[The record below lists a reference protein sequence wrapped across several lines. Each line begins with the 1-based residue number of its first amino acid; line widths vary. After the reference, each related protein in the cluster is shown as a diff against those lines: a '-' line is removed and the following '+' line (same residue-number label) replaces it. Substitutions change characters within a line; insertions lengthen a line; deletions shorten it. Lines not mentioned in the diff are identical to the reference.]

1 MSHWSAAFS
10 PAAPQTTDHG
20 KREARK
26 SRFQLERRK
35 DSALAL
41 YKAQQSEAY
50 EIVSLLTTVNRD
62 NARSSMHGIPVGL
75 LRRQADSIGLPLY
88 TIDLAPDGT
97 MENYEEAM
105 AAAVGHFRDTGADR
119 FIFGDIFLHDVR
131 SYREKQLSPYG
142 ITVVEPLWGKSSAE
156 IMREFL
162 ASGLQTVIVTTTAD
176 RLGRDFTGRRIDE
189 TFVRGPARRRRR
201 MRRKRRVPHIFATPA
216 VVPHARA
223 VRARRTVAAQVPGQ
237 TGRRHGKKL
246 RLLVRRHP
254 GRLIR
259 PRAPTLSFSLAGNN
273 TYLRVLL

>member
-1 MSHWSAAFS
+1 MVS
-10 PAAPQTTDHG
+10 G
-20 KREARK
+20 KREKAVFNW
-26 SRFQLERRK
+26 SGGK

-176 RLGRDFTGRRIDE
+176 RLATSSGGEST
-189 TFVRGPARRRRR
+189 
-201 MRRKRRVPHIFATPA
+201 KRSYGTCPTASTYAAKTASTTRFATPA
-216 VVPHARA
+216 VRSARPCSSRSA
-223 VRARRTVAAQVPGQ
+223 NRCSAATRSNWTTAR
-237 TGRRHGKKL
+237 
-246 RLLVRRHP
+246 
-254 GRLIR
+254 
-259 PRAPTLSFSLAGNN
+259 
-273 TYLRVLL
+273 

>member
-1 MSHWSAAFS
+1 MVS
-10 PAAPQTTDHG
+10 G
-20 KREARK
+20 KREKAVFNW
-26 SRFQLERRK
+26 SGGK

-142 ITVVEPLWGKSSAE
+142 ITVVEPLWANLPRKSCGNFS
-156 IMREFL
+156 
-162 ASGLQTVIVTTTAD
+162 
-176 RLGRDFTGRRIDE
+176 
-189 TFVRGPARRRRR
+189 
-201 MRRKRRVPHIFATPA
+201 
-216 VVPHARA
+216 
-223 VRARRTVAAQVPGQ
+223 
-237 TGRRHGKKL
+237 
-246 RLLVRRHP
+246 
-254 GRLIR
+254 
-259 PRAPTLSFSLAGNN
+259 PRACKP
-273 TYLRVLL
+273 

>member
-1 MSHWSAAFS
+1 MVS
-10 PAAPQTTDHG
+10 G
-20 KREARK
+20 KREKAVFNW
-26 SRFQLERRK
+26 SGGK

-176 RLGRDFTGRRIDE
+176 RLGRDFIGRRIDE
-189 TFVRGPARRRRR
+189 TFVRDLPDGVDVCGENGEYHTFCYAGGPFRTPVQFALGEPLQRRYPV
-201 MRRKRRVPHIFATPA
+201 KLDDGTVKNYAYWFAD
-216 VVPHARA
+216 
-223 VRARRTVAAQVPGQ
+223 
-237 TGRRHGKKL
+237 
-246 RLLVRRHP
+246 HP